1 MILWASRSRS
11 GKTMQRL
18 LIKCVNFALLIIIV
32 IGLPAVTRAQFWN
45 IQIISAPKLQLLSFW
60 GLSLALGGNILA
72 APLLFKG
79 RKERI
84 LCWEWAAVFG
94 VLLFAYSAFSF
105 GYFKFNW
112 LKRTLLWLQ
121 SHT

>member
-1 MILWASRSRS
+1 
-11 GKTMQRL
+11 MQRF
-18 LIKCVNFALLIIIV
+18 LIKCANFALLLIIV
-32 IGLPAVTRAQFWN
+32 IGIPAVTRAQFWRF
-45 IQIISAPKLQLLSFW
+45 QIASAPTLQLLSFW

-72 APLLFKG
+72 AALFKG

-94 VLLFAYSAFSF
+94 VLLFAYSAFVL

-112 LKRTLLWLQ
+112 LKKTLL
-121 SHT
+121 

>member
-1 MILWASRSRS
+1 
-11 GKTMQRL
+11 MQRF

-32 IGLPAVTRAQFWN
+32 IGIPAVTRAQFWN
-45 IQIISAPKLQLLSFW
+45 FQIASVPILQWLSFW
-60 GLSLALGGNILA
+60 ALSLALGGNILA
-72 APLLFKG
+72 AALLFKG

-94 VLLFAYSAFSF
+94 VLLFAYSAFAF

-112 LKRTLLWLQ
+112 LKRSLLWLQ
-121 SHT
+121 SHV

>member
-1 MILWASRSRS
+1 
-11 GKTMQRL
+11 MQRF
-18 LIKCVNFALLIIIV
+18 LIKSVNFAMLIVIV
-32 IGLPAVTRAQFWN
+32 IGIPAVTRAQLGN
-45 IQIISAPKLQLLSFW
+45 YQIASAPMLQLLSFW

-72 APLLFKG
+72 AALLFKS

-94 VLLFAYSAFSF
+94 VLLFAYSAFAF

-112 LKRTLLWLQ
+112 LKKTLLWLQ
-121 SHT
+121 KNF

>member
-1 MILWASRSRS
+1 
-11 GKTMQRL
+11 MQRF
-18 LIKCVNFALLIIIV
+18 LIKCVNFALLVIIV
-32 IGLPAVTRAQFWN
+32 IGVPAVTREQFWN
-45 IQIISAPKLQLLSFW
+45 LQIASAPTLQLLSFW

-72 APLLFKG
+72 AAWLFMG

-94 VLLFAYSAFSF
+94 VLLFAYSAFAL

-112 LKRTLLWLQ
+112 LKNTLLWLQ
-121 SHT
+121 SHI